1 LRKGQA
7 AKAAEKSIA
16 LEFVGLEG
24 AGQTVL
30 RADSSITRKYG
41 GAGLGLAIT
50 RRLVDMYAGQIHV
63 RKRAGEG
70 KRIHVT
76 LLRVRLRSI
85 SEESPCRRAKWPLR
99 SSSRPAPPRLGGS
112 SAAQL
117 LLVEDN
123 PVNQKAVVAILGKK
137 GYRIDIANHGREAI
151 EQLEGAEAPYDVV
164 LMDVQMP
171 VLDGL
176 ETTRLLRRNPKW
188 EEAPIIAMT
197 AHAMSGDRERCLEAG
212 MSAYISKPVQPA
224 NLVSTVERYLEA
236 TASPA
241 QVN

>member
-1 LRKGQA
+1 MRGKSMFESEPEKGSAFMLRCFESASALSRTSPLPAREVASPVLKPARATA
-7 AKAAEKSIA
+7 A
-16 LEFVGLEG
+16 
-24 AGQTVL
+24 
-30 RADSSITRKYG
+30 
-41 GAGLGLAIT
+41 
-50 RRLVDMYAGQIHV
+50 
-63 RKRAGEG
+63 
-70 KRIHVT
+70 
-76 LLRVRLRSI
+76 
-85 SEESPCRRAKWPLR
+85 
-99 SSSRPAPPRLGGS
+99 GGS
-112 SAAQL
+112 SAAGL

-123 PVNQKAVVAILGKK
+123 PVNQKVVVAILGRK

-188 EEAPIIAMT
+188 EEVPIIAMT